1 MLIPGLTSLCI
12 NILLS
17 LIMFRVSEGNILCV
31 GSYVKEWMTKVYKF
45 WKGRYLVMRIGG
57 YETMNASFSG
67 TQMLQGI
74 GQRNTGKPGIS
85 GTPGISG
92 DPGISGKPGICC
104 VPGDRDTVE
113 ISLFGQNNSR
123 IKYLMEQ
130 RQSLVERKNEW
141 LQSAMEKGEDVKS
154 LRDMLD
160 SYEEQMKELDQQI
173 SQEMAR
179 QNREQLDKAQQA
191 AKKEEEPKTKEEIE
205 QERMAS
211 LMALSSGISQA
222 ETVQSSQT
230 RIDGEARV
238 LESEIKMDKGRT
250 GDTEITAKKEEQLA
264 KLQAKAAELTSA
276 AGEISGDVIE
286 RIDKVNKEG
295 TPGRQEMPE
304 DEAEQELD
312 KRE

>member
-1 MLIPGLTSLCI
+1 MLGLTSLCI

-45 WKGRYLVMRIGG
+45 WKGRYLVMRISG

-85 GTPGISG
+85 GN
-92 DPGISGKPGICC
+92 PGICC
-104 VPGDRDTVE
+104 VSGDRDTVE

-130 RQSLVERKNEW
+130 RQSLLERKNEW

-264 KLQAKAAELTSA
+264 RLQAKAAELTSA
-276 AGEISGDVIE
+276 AGEISGGVIE

-304 DEAEQELD
+304 DEAEKELD